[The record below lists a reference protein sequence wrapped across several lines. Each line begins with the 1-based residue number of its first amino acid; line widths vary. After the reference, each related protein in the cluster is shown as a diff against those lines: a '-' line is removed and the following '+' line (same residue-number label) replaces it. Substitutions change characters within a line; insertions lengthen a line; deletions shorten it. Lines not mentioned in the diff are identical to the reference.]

1 MKLTDQA
8 VARLVLPAGKADHIE
23 FDDEL
28 GGFGVR
34 LRAAGSKVW
43 VYQYALGSKQ
53 RRITLGSVK
62 VLGATQARTTARN
75 LAARVRLGGDPA
87 GERDEGRVRAAETL
101 GATVGRFLS
110 RQRARL
116 RPGSYIECERHLLAH
131 AKPLHGLQVGK
142 VDRRAIAALL
152 TEIGSNRG
160 PIAANRVRATL
171 SALFAW
177 AMKEGLADSN
187 PTIATNS
194 FAEHPRDRVL
204 TDRELCVIWNA
215 LPQSDYGAIL
225 KLLMLTGQ
233 RLTEI
238 ADLRW
243 SEIDF
248 DKGVIRLP
256 RERVKNNRPHEI
268 PISALVREIL
278 QAQPRRAGRDFVFG
292 EGSRGFHGWSASKIR
307 LDEQIKIV
315 PWRLHDVRRSV
326 ATHMADLGVQPH
338 IIEQILNHQSGHKR
352 GVAGIYNL
360 STYGNEMRRA
370 LDLWAAHVGCLVE
383 DKPSNIAPMNSRV
396 SA

>member
-8 VARLVLPAGKADHIE
+8 VARLVLPAGKTDYIE
-23 FDDEL
+23 ADDEI

-34 LRAAGSKVW
+34 LRAGGSKKW
-43 VYQYALGSKQ
+43 VYSYTVGSKQ

-75 LAARVRLGGDPA
+75 LAAKIRLGGDPA
-87 GERDEGRVRAAETL
+87 GERDEGRARAAETL
-101 GATVGRFLS
+101 GATAERFLS

-116 RPGSYIECERHLLAH
+116 RPGSYTECERHLLTH
-131 AKPLHGLQVGK
+131 AKPLHGLQIGK

-152 TEIGSNRG
+152 TEIGANRG

-187 PTIATNS
+187 PTVATNS
-194 FAEHPRDRVL
+194 FAEQPRDRVL
-204 TDRELCVIWNA
+204 TDCELCAIWNA

-243 SEIDF
+243 SEIDSN
-248 DKGVIRLP
+248 KGLIRLP

-278 QAQPRRAGRDFVFG
+278 AAQARRAGRDFVFG
-292 EGSRGFHGWSASKIR
+292 EGSRGFHGWSTPKIR
-307 LDEQIKIV
+307 LDEQIKIA
-315 PWRLHDVRRSV
+315 PWRLHDIRRSV
-326 ATHMADLGVQPH
+326 ATHMAELSVQPH
-338 IIEQILNHQSGHKR
+338 VIEQILNHQSGHKR
-352 GVAGIYNL
+352 GVAGIYNH
-360 STYGNEMRRA
+360 STYQNETRRA
-370 LDLWAAHVGCLVE
+370 LDLWAAHLGGLVG
-383 DKPSNIAPMNSRV
+383 DRPSNIMPMR